1 MAMSPTDILERRV
14 PAVAGPGGPLGPG
27 EPGLGGDGGGRPAP
41 TPRDIARFGIWL
53 MLGTMSMMFIGF
65 TSSYMVRRAAGDWRP
80 LPMPS
85 MLWVNTLALLAS
97 SVAIETA
104 RRALKAWDLP
114 GAQRWLGLTGL
125 LGLAFAAGQF
135 VAWRQLAGLGVFLS
149 SHPHSSFFYMLTG
162 VHLVHLAGGLAWF
175 TVAFARLRR
184 LAYAPGEDG
193 LGLFAIYWHFLA
205 ALWAYLLLLLFVI

>member
-1 MAMSPTDILERRV
+1 
-14 PAVAGPGGPLGPG
+14 
-27 EPGLGGDGGGRPAP
+27 
-41 TPRDIARFGIWL
+41 

-80 LPMPS
+80 LPLPS

-97 SVAIETA
+97 SVAIEAA

-114 GAQRWLGLTGL
+114 GAQRWLGLTGI
-125 LGLAFAAGQF
+125 LGVMFAAGQF
-135 VAWRQLAGLGVFLS
+135 VAWRQLAAQGVFLS

-175 TVAFARLRR
+175 VAALTRLRR

-193 LGLFAIYWHFLA
+193 LGLFAIYWHFLG
-205 ALWAYLLLLLFVI
+205 ALWAYLLLLLFVF